1 MSDPAGKSSQKNTDD
16 STDEDPSF
24 KKPSNRKRK
33 KKVMKKT
40 NNKKVNDNKTPERE
54 IPHLELQN
62 KIQNK
67 DEIEHMETETIN
79 SKQIASTSKGRHTR
93 QANIFH
99 KFSRENFTLGRPGID
114 LAGLD
119 SYSGNVDL
127 RKRQIL
133 PVARYLKKKE
143 KQEKVTP
150 VEFLIVGYQKN
161 GQVFS
166 DEQEAVSVS
175 YLIKYSQIHNRL
187 TPKNGKAND
196 IFSCTKVNCNAAIMA

>member
-16 STDEDPSF
+16 STDDDPSF

-67 DEIEHMETETIN
+67 DEIEHTETETIN

-93 QANIFH
+93 QDNLEVGSQTNTYVKTNIKNYSTRMH
-99 KFSRENFTLGRPGID
+99 EISCKTCGTSTECDFSKYKEERLYIKNEISVRSKALQDPNFPNKELISEYLTCKDEVSSINLKWTQPD
-114 LAGLD
+114 LI
-119 SYSGNVDL
+119 Y
-127 RKRQIL
+127 K
-133 PVARYLKKKE
+133 
-143 KQEKVTP
+143 
-150 VEFLIVGYQKN
+150 
-161 GQVFS
+161 
-166 DEQEAVSVS
+166 
-175 YLIKYSQIHNRL
+175 
-187 TPKNGKAND
+187 
-196 IFSCTKVNCNAAIMA
+196 

>member
-16 STDEDPSF
+16 STDDDPSF

-93 QANIFH
+93 QGNLEVGSQTNTYVKTNI
-99 KFSRENFTLGRPGID
+99 KN
-114 LAGLD
+114 
-119 SYSGNVDL
+119 YSTRMHEISKAEYKHL
-127 RKRQIL
+127 FI
-133 PVARYLKKKE
+133 
-143 KQEKVTP
+143 
-150 VEFLIVGYQKN
+150 
-161 GQVFS
+161 
-166 DEQEAVSVS
+166 
-175 YLIKYSQIHNRL
+175 SQ
-187 TPKNGKAND
+187 
-196 IFSCTKVNCNAAIMA
+196 

>member
-16 STDEDPSF
+16 STDDDPSF

-93 QANIFH
+93 QGNLEVG
-99 KFSRENFTLGRPGID
+99 SQTLM
-114 LAGLD
+114 
-119 SYSGNVDL
+119 S
-127 RKRQIL
+127 
-133 PVARYLKKKE
+133 
-143 KQEKVTP
+143 KQT
-150 VEFLIVGYQKN
+150 
-161 GQVFS
+161 
-166 DEQEAVSVS
+166 
-175 YLIKYSQIHNRL
+175 
-187 TPKNGKAND
+187 
-196 IFSCTKVNCNAAIMA
+196 